1 MLLSAVPTLPVFA
14 LDGGVSAVQSEAMGV
29 EAAGGLKAGTGR
41 PLNALIRMRAET
53 GVERTGAVETPLFKA
68 GQCFDELKTA
78 RGSAEVAFS
87 FPEAWTMATG
97 PNLDVRDVKTS
108 DSSFVLVAPLP
119 DKRTF
124 ESLEDAWFM
133 ELPLSQAL
141 TQALTQ
147 APSLTLSTRTR
158 IRTR

>member
-1 MLLSAVPTLPVFA
+1 MVAR
-14 LDGGVSAVQSEAMGV
+14 VQSEAMGV

-133 ELPLSQAL
+133 ERA
-141 TQALTQ
+141 
-147 APSLTLSTRTR
+147 
-158 IRTR
+158 